1 MQKILLQLVAL
12 ALLSSGCTLTDL
24 QPPTGGRRSGVEI
37 FPSPYAADSDFL
49 NLVSEDRTLQ
59 EQARRNVFVF
69 YNCLIKTNPNYGR
82 QDPMVLSRSQFIA
95 FSEIPGRIYQSR
107 LDRLAALTKDYNK
120 AAIQAMVDTEIGE
133 LKRIRWNEIQK
144 EINAI
149 VTGARKAE
157 LEKSSCPMSEMEMQQ
172 RIRWFEAQ
180 KRGLEQVRRD
190 SFLRPLFLPP
200 VM

>member
-1 MQKILLQLVAL
+1 MKNFLLQIVAL
-12 ALLSSGCTLTDL
+12 ALLSSGCTLSDM
-24 QPPTGGRRSGVEI
+24 QPPTGGRPSGVEI
-37 FPSPYAADSDFL
+37 FPSPYAADADFL
-49 NLVSEDRTLQ
+49 NLVSNDRSLQ

-69 YNCLIKTNPNYGR
+69 YNCLIKTSPNYGR

-95 FSEIPGRIYQSR
+95 FSEIPGRIYQGR

-120 AAIQAMVDTEIGE
+120 APIQAMVDTEIGE

-172 RIRWFEAQ
+172 RMQWFEAQ
-180 KRGLEQVRRD
+180 KRGLEPARRD
-190 SFLRPLFLPP
+190 GFLRPLFLPP

>member
-1 MQKILLQLVAL
+1 MKEFLLQIIAL
-12 ALLSSGCTLTDL
+12 ALLSAGCALPDS
-24 QPPTGGRRSGVEI
+24 QPAAAGRYSGVEI
-37 FPSPYAADSDFL
+37 FPSPYAADADFL
-49 NLVSEDRTLQ
+49 NLVSDDRSLQ

-69 YNCLIKTNPNYGR
+69 YNCLIKNNPNYGR

-120 AAIQAMVDTEIGE
+120 AAIQTIVDTEIGD
-133 LKRIRWNEIQK
+133 LKRIRWSEIQK

-157 LEKSSCPMSEMEMQQ
+157 LEKTSCPASEIEMQQ
-172 RIRWFEAQ
+172 RMQWFEAQ
-180 KRGLEQVRRD
+180 KRALEPVRTQ
-190 SFLRPLFLPP
+190 RPMFIPP

>member
-1 MQKILLQLVAL
+1 VQKTLLQIVVLTFL
-12 ALLSSGCTLTDL
+12 ASSCAVIDAR
-24 QPPTGGRRSGVEI
+24 QPAGSRPAGIEI

-59 EQARRNVFVF
+59 EQARRNVLVF

-95 FSEIPGRIYQSR
+95 FSEIPGRIYQGR
-107 LDRLAALTKDYNK
+107 LDRLATLTKDYNK
-120 AAIQAMVDTEIGE
+120 AAIQAMVDIEIAE
-133 LKRIRWNEIQK
+133 LKRIRWSEIQK

-149 VTGARKAE
+149 VTGARKVE
-157 LEKSSCPMSEMEMQQ
+157 LEKSSCPVSEMEMQQ
-172 RIRWFEAQ
+172 RIQRFEAQ
-180 KRGLEQVRRD
+180 KRSMDQVSRE

-200 VM
+200 LM

>member
-1 MQKILLQLVAL
+1 MKKFLLQIVAL
-12 ALLSSGCTLTDL
+12 ALLSSGCTLSDL
-24 QPPTGGRRSGVEI
+24 QPPAGGRPLGVEI
-37 FPSPYAADSDFL
+37 FPSPTAAEADFL
-49 NLVSEDRTLQ
+49 NLVSDDQSLQ

-107 LDRLAALTKDYNK
+107 LDRLAALTKDYSK
-120 AAIQAMVDTEIGE
+120 APIQAIVDTEIAE
-133 LKRIRWNEIQK
+133 LKRIHWNEIQK

-149 VTGARKAE
+149 VTGARKVD

-172 RIRWFEAQ
+172 RMQWFEAQ
-180 KRGLEQVRRD
+180 KRALEPVRL
-190 SFLRPLFLPP
+190 LRPLFIPP

>member
-1 MQKILLQLVAL
+1 MKNFLLQIAAL
-12 ALLSSGCTLTDL
+12 ALLSSGCTLSEL
-24 QPPTGGRRSGVEI
+24 QPPAVGRHSGIEI

-49 NLVSEDRTLQ
+49 NLVSDDRSLQ
-59 EQARRNVFVF
+59 AQARRNVFVF
-69 YNCLIKTNPNYGR
+69 YNCLIRTNPNYGR

-120 AAIQAMVDTEIGE
+120 AAIQTIVDTEIGE

-157 LEKSSCPMSEMEMQQ
+157 LEKTSCPASEIEMQQ
-172 RIRWFEAQ
+172 RMQWFEAQ
-180 KRGLEQVRRD
+180 KRALEPMRTQ
-190 SFLRPLFLPP
+190 RPMFIPP

>member
-1 MQKILLQLVAL
+1 MQRFLLLIAVL
-12 ALLSSGCTLTDL
+12 ALLSSGCTLSEL
-24 QPPTGGRRSGVEI
+24 QPPAASRHSGVEI

-49 NLVSEDRTLQ
+49 NLVSDDRSLQ
-59 EQARRNVFVF
+59 AQARRNVFVF
-69 YNCLIKTNPNYGR
+69 YNCLIRTNPNYGR

-120 AAIQAMVDTEIGE
+120 AAIQTIVDTEIGE

-157 LEKSSCPMSEMEMQQ
+157 LEKTSCPASEIEMQQ
-172 RIRWFEAQ
+172 RMQWFEAQ
-180 KRGLEQVRRD
+180 KRALEPVRTQ
-190 SFLRPLFLPP
+190 RPMFIPP